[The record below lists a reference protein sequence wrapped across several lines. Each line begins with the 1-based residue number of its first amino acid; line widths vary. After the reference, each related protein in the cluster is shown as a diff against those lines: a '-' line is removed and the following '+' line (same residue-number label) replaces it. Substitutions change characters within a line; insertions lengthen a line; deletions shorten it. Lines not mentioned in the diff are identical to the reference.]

1 MLKFILV
8 IHDLILIYVN
18 GKVSF
23 MDRGFFNRAVLRNIE
38 KVLPYGCEIIKL
50 WHILYERFAVRTP
63 RCPDTASSVSTMTT
77 SPTVAARRG

>member
-77 SPTVAARRG
+77 SPTVA